1 MNQFEKDFCFC
12 TLALQPKYRLLAQRL
27 AGDLAQYSPETLLVV
42 GTDEPIDFK
51 EKNNVI
57 AFKHRQEGILHCYN
71 DKRFVLEKALS
82 KCRTAIIIDAD
93 TRIVRNIPNNIEWMP
108 GITGRSENLI
118 QHVNK
123 HTPERLPY
131 FQTLAKKLNL
141 SLDNVPW
148 VGESLFIISRDGG
161 KEKEFLKQWGEIG
174 NYLELNG
181 IHSGEGN
188 GIGLAATKIG
198 WTVNLGEWKEIKA
211 VTQHLDAS
219 DEKTSTTVWEN
230 WQRRLVYHYRL
241 NRMRVK
247 ALKDFNFYY
256 R

>member
-1 MNQFEKDFCFC
+1 MSKIEKNFCFC
-12 TLALQPKYRLLAQRL
+12 TLALPPKYRLLAQRL
-27 AGDLAQYSPETLLVV
+27 AEDLAQYSPETLLVV

-51 EKNNVI
+51 DKNNVI

-93 TRIVRNIPNNIEWMP
+93 TRIVKKVPNTIDWMP
-108 GITGRSENLI
+108 GITATSENLI
-118 QHVNK
+118 QHVTK
-123 HTPERLPY
+123 YTPERLVHL
-131 FQTLAKKLNL
+131 QALAQKL
-141 SLDNVPW
+141 SLSLENVSW
-148 VGESLFIISRDGG
+148 VGESLLIISRDGG

-188 GIGLAATKIG
+188 AIGLAATKIG
-198 WTVNLGEWKEIKA
+198 WNVNLSYWEKIKA

-219 DEKTSTTVWEN
+219 DEKTSTTVWRN
-230 WQRRLVYHYRL
+230 WQRRILYHYRL
-241 NRMRVK
+241 NRMRLK
-247 ALKDFNFYY
+247 ALKNFNFYY